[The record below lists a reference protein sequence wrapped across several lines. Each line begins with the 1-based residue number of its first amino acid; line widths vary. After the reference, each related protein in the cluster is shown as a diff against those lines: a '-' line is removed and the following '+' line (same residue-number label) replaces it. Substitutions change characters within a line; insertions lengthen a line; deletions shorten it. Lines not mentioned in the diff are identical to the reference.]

1 MYFSKASK
9 AIASLILS
17 IVLIFSVVPTAFA
30 AESFN
35 RNDIPYEELLQEGY
49 DKEEIDKIADMMEA
63 YAENYTEESED
74 DEPTTDEPTTDEPE
88 TPVQSGPRIV
98 ANLSVVTRVKGVGHG
113 WIYVEN
119 LTDETL
125 QVGHYSLP
133 PHQGVSVGLFSFTC
147 KDGIGIYYNVESYC
161 CNVHGGDGLV
171 SITTDLDEGEMEKLS
186 NKLRD
191 YPNYWDPF
199 FNCMYFAFTM
209 WNSVSGRKL
218 IPLVMPAFGQLQL
231 RMHGGTSNNL
241 DMYCPTPDQV
251 LRLKGGLG
259 KEKYLVPV
267 SAGSIDQ
274 QIGT

>member
-49 DKEEIDKIADMMEA
+49 DKEEIDRAAQMMEK
-63 YAENYTEESED
+63 YAATY
-74 DEPTTDEPTTDEPE
+74 DEKDTK
-88 TPVQSGPRIV
+88 SGSGTRIV
-98 ANLSVVTRVKGVGHG
+98 ANLSVVTRVKGIGHA

-119 LTDETL
+119 LTDEPL
-125 QVGHYSLP
+125 QVGHYTLP
-133 PHQGVSVGLFSFTC
+133 ANQGVSVGLFSFTC
-147 KDGIGIYYNVESYC
+147 DDGIGIYYNVESYC

-171 SITTDLDEGEMEKLS
+171 SITTDLDEEEMETLS
-186 NKLRD
+186 KKLRD
-191 YPNYWDPF
+191 YPNHWDPF

-209 WNSVSGRKL
+209 WNSVSGRKV
-218 IPLVMPAFGQLQL
+218 IPPVIPAFGQLQL
-231 RMHGGTSNNL
+231 RMHGGTSDNL

-259 KEKYLVPV
+259 KEKVLVPV